1 MMRVG
6 RRNKPTAPAQRSRRA
21 AITWGDEV
29 PAGARRKTPQAVGSV
44 SGEGLPRQTDWARV
58 LLMALPLML
67 LGLAAIAIL
76 SSSQLVQSPD
86 SDAVAPA
93 PDPLAGFPPDTQD
106 SLIAPDIQVP
116 ARLKLTFLG
125 KPEELCAELTEIGLP
140 NGGWTRA
147 PFRQGRWQ
155 CVSDVVPLTTPS
167 VDFGPAT
174 LFFLLRGG
182 AEDRVDYLRLK
193 LNVEDP
199 RQMKYGEATVRAVI
213 GALSDRYSWAV
224 PERFLQA
231 ISDFEAL
238 EMTDRG
244 VRLSVAP
251 EDPNLTGDAA
261 ASQRLNIILNFG
273 EPDLIRPAD
282 GFQR

>member
-1 MMRVG
+1 MRAG
-6 RRNKPTAPAQRSRRA
+6 RRKKPAAPAQRPRRTG
-21 AITWGDEV
+21 ITWGDEV
-29 PAGARRKTPQAVGSV
+29 PAGERRKAPPAAGPV
-44 SGEGLPRQTDWARV
+44 SGDGLPRQTDWTRV

-67 LGLAAIAIL
+67 LAFAAIVVL
-76 SSSQLVQSPD
+76 SNLQLVEPPD
-86 SDAVAPA
+86 LEVAAPP
-93 PDPLAGFPPDTQD
+93 PDPLAGFSADAQD
-106 SLIAPDIQVP
+106 SLTAPDIQVP

-140 NGGWTRA
+140 NGGWTKA
-147 PFRQGRWQ
+147 PFRRGRWQ
-155 CVSDVVPLTTPS
+155 CASDVVPLTTPS
-167 VDFGPAT
+167 VDFGSAT

-182 AEDRVDYLRLK
+182 SEDRVDYLRLK

-199 RQMKYGEATVRAVI
+199 RQMEYGEATVRSVI

-224 PERFLQA
+224 PDRFLQA

-251 EDPNLTGDAA
+251 EDPNLTGDPA